1 MDEEIDLLDIAQRID
16 ESISDPNNSIK
27 RLAKYALELYEKNE
41 DLQSKIESL
50 NENLEETEIER
61 DQIYLSSMHL

>member
-1 MDEEIDLLDIAQRID
+1 MDEEIDLLDMAQRIE
-16 ESISDPNNSIK
+16 ESISDPNNSVK

-41 DLQSKIESL
+41 DLQSEIERLS
-50 NENLEETEIER
+50 EDLEEIELER

>member
-1 MDEEIDLLDIAQRID
+1 MDEEIDLLDIAQRIE
-16 ESISDPNNSIK
+16 ESVSDPNNSVK

-41 DLQSKIESL
+41 DLQSEIERLS
-50 NENLEETEIER
+50 EDLEETELER

>member
-1 MDEEIDLLDIAQRID
+1 MDEEINLLDMAQRID
-16 ESISDPNNSIK
+16 ESISDPNNSVK

-41 DLQSKIESL
+41 DLQSEIERLS
-50 NENLEETEIER
+50 EDLEEIELER

>member
-1 MDEEIDLLDIAQRID
+1 MDEEINLLDMAQRID
-16 ESISDPNNSIK
+16 EFISDPNNSVK

-41 DLQSKIESL
+41 DLQSEIERLS
-50 NENLEETEIER
+50 EDLEEIELER

>member
-1 MDEEIDLLDIAQRID
+1 MDEEIDLLDIAQRIE
-16 ESISDPNNSIK
+16 ESVSDPNNSVK

-41 DLQSKIESL
+41 DLQSEIERLS
-50 NENLEETEIER
+50 EDLEEIELER

>member
-1 MDEEIDLLDIAQRID
+1 MDEEINLLDMAQRID
-16 ESISDPNNSIK
+16 ESISDPNNSVK

-41 DLQSKIESL
+41 DLQSEIERL
-50 NENLEETEIER
+50 NENLEETELER

>member
-1 MDEEIDLLDIAQRID
+1 MDEEINLLDTAQRID
-16 ESISDPNNSIK
+16 ESISDPNNSVK

-41 DLQSKIESL
+41 DLQSEIERLS
-50 NENLEETEIER
+50 EDLEEIELER